1 MADQE
6 VTTPAQA
13 VQAVFSPG
21 EAEDIVLPVF
31 YPITAFADLLEGVGL
46 GEDIK
51 DAHAH
56 KVGVVLQCLAEKVK
70 DELIQEL
77 STPQKP
83 SIFQE
88 VAHA

>member
-21 EAEDIVLPVF
+21 EAEDILLPVF
-31 YPITAFADLLEGVGL
+31 YPITAFADLLEGVGWAE
-46 GEDIK
+46 GPK

-56 KVGVVLQCLAEKVK
+56 NVGVVLKCLAEKVR
-70 DELIQEL
+70 DELIQEF
-77 STPQKP
+77 SKPQEP
-83 SIFQE
+83 SLLQE